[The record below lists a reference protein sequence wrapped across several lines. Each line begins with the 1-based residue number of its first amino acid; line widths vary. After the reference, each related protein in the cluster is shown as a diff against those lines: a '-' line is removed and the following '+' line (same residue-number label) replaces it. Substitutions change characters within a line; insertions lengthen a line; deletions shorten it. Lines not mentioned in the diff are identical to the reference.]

1 MSDTAAQGGD
11 AGTPLP
17 LGRLVALT
25 ITVPDLSVAVD
36 AYRRHLGYRL
46 IESGYVPTVL
56 AQSWAAPKSAD
67 SRFGLLTPENGDG
80 VALRF
85 VEGPVPEKYVPLR
98 TFGWAAAELV
108 VDGVDALAT
117 RLRVSPFEI
126 IAPPAD
132 LAFGG
137 GALRAMSA
145 RGPADE
151 ILIFTE
157 IREAV
162 GGFDLPQTADSV
174 GRPFIAVLA
183 AEDLDKA
190 RDFYR
195 DKFLAPAGQTFETP
209 IRPVNDSFGLGD
221 DERHRM
227 TTITI
232 PGQSY
237 IEIDQ
242 YPDMAAKRRGEAGYL
257 LPGIAL
263 VTFEGHNFDDLPLYW
278 LGEPTVLDMPP
289 YRGRR
294 QVTFYGGAGE
304 MIELIEAD

>member
-1 MSDTAAQGGD
+1 MSDAAGD
-11 AGTPLP
+11 GDTGTPLP
-17 LGRLVALT
+17 LGRLVTLT

-36 AYRRHLGYRL
+36 AYRTHLGYRL
-46 IESGYVPTVL
+46 IETGYVPTVL

-67 SRFGLLTPENGDG
+67 SRYAILAAANGGD
-80 VALRF
+80 VSLRF

-108 VDGVDALAT
+108 VDGVDALAA

-126 IAPPAD
+126 VAPPAD

-137 GALRAMSA
+137 GALRAMSV
-145 RGPADE
+145 RGPASE
-151 ILIFTE
+151 ILILTE
-157 IREAV
+157 ICEAV
-162 GGFDLPQTADSV
+162 GGFDLPTAEGAV
-174 GRPFIAVLA
+174 GRPFIAILG

-195 DKFLAPAGQTFETP
+195 DKFLAPTSETFETP
-209 IRPVNDSFGLGD
+209 IRPLNNSFGLNE
-221 DERHRM
+221 DERHPM
-227 TTITI
+227 TTVTV
-232 PGQSY
+232 PDRSY

-242 YPDMAAKRRGEAGYL
+242 YPDMAAKRRGEPGYL

-263 VTFEGHNFDDLPLYW
+263 VTFEGRSLNDLPLYW
-278 LGEPTVLDMPP
+278 LGEPMMLDLPP
-289 YRGRR
+289 YKGRR

-304 MIELIEAD
+304 MIELIEVG